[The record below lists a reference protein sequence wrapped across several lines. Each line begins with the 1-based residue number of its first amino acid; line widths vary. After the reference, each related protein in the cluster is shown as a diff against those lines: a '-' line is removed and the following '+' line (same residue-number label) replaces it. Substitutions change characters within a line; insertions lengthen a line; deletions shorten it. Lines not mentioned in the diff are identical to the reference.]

1 MKVLVWVEPATWPA
15 VIDAAR
21 ALSHEQITLIAVDDP
36 GEHPL
41 PELFGRGRGADSEV
55 ASIAAAEAEALL
67 AQASEA
73 LGVDCATRVLHGR
86 TERVVTEAA
95 EDVGLL
101 VLARDGDR
109 SRLGPHSLG
118 RHTRFVIDHAPCRV
132 LLIWPENP
140 PALATMPAP
149 PAHDRPH

>member
-21 ALSHEQITLIAVDDP
+21 ALSHEQITLVAVDDP
-36 GEHPL
+36 GEHRL
-41 PELFGRGRGADSEV
+41 PELFGRGAPPEV

-73 LGVDCATRVLHGR
+73 LGADCATRVLHGR

-140 PALATMPAP
+140 PALATLP
-149 PAHDRPH
+149 PPPPPR

>member
-41 PELFGRGRGADSEV
+41 PELFGRGRGAGSEV

-149 PAHDRPH
+149 PDRPH

>member
-36 GEHPL
+36 GERPL

-86 TERVVTEAA
+86 TERVITEAA

-101 VLARDGDR
+101 VLAREGDR

-140 PALATMPAP
+140 PDLATLP
-149 PAHDRPH
+149 PPPD